1 MKRIKL
7 LLIILLAVSILASF
21 GLQAQEKK
29 WTICYNNFGQ
39 ANFFAR
45 IGGQVGQNTIRLLG
59 GEPIWTSTPSVE
71 ERITAIEDCIRRGAD
86 AIIIQEADIKMAAP
100 ALEEAKKKGIIIGSM
115 DAGTAPFVDFVVESN
130 NWVMGAEM
138 ACELV
143 NRRLG
148 SAKIVLIHNPLGQMI
163 RMRAGAL
170 KLVLTEYPG
179 SEIVA
184 DFIYAW
190 PDFFPDIKSK
200 MEAVLEAHPKPGE
213 INSVFATFDGAGVAA
228 AAAIREAGRQNE
240 FIIVGIDGDPMAYE
254 EMSKPDSPFVATAAQ
269 QPWLIAK
276 TAVILA
282 FDLLQGKGEELP
294 IRHFYIPSKIVR
306 KEKLPPVEEW
316 PYPEVYA
323 NYPANEEELKEGVPE
338 GIPIPQIP

>member
-1 MKRIKL
+1 MKRAKL
-7 LLIILLAVSILASF
+7 LLIILLAVSVLAAF
-21 GLQAQEKK
+21 GLQAQEEK

-45 IGGQVGQNTIRLLG
+45 IGAQVGQNTIRMLG
-59 GEPIWTSTPSVE
+59 GEVIWTSTPSVE
-71 ERITAIEDCIRRGAD
+71 ERVTAIEDCIRRGAD
-86 AIIIQEADIKMAAP
+86 AIIIQEADIKLTAP
-100 ALEEAKKKGIIIGSM
+100 ILEEAKKQGIIIASM
-115 DAGTAPFVDFVVESN
+115 DAGTAPFVDVVVESN

-138 ACELV
+138 ACELI
-143 NRRLG
+143 NRRG
-148 SAKIVLIHNPLGQMI
+148 GQAKIVLIHNPLGQMI

-170 KLVLTEYPG
+170 KLVLTEYPE

-184 DFIYAW
+184 EFVYAW

-200 MEAVLEAHPKPGE
+200 MEAVLAAHPEPGE
-213 INSVFATFDGAGVAA
+213 INAVFATFDGAGVAA
-228 AAAIREAGRQNE
+228 AAAIREAGRQEE

-276 TAVILA
+276 TVVIKV
-282 FDLLQGKGEELP
+282 FELLEGKELP
-294 IRHFYIPSKIVR
+294 IRHFYIPAKIVR
-306 KEKLPPVEEW
+306 KEALPPVEEW

-323 NYPANEEELKEGVPE
+323 DYPANEEELWEGVP
-338 GIPIPQIP
+338 